1 MCLALEE
8 MGFEIETSHHE
19 VARGQHEIDFKY
31 DEALR
36 AADNIMTFKMVVK
49 TIAKRH
55 GLYATFLPK
64 PIFGING
71 SGMHTNQSL
80 FRNGNNAF
88 YDENAPLQLSAD
100 ALGYIAGI
108 MSHIRGMT
116 AITNPLVNSY
126 KRLVPGYEAP
136 VYIAWATRNRS
147 PLIRIPASRGS
158 GTRIELRNPDPACNP
173 YLALAC
179 MLSAG
184 LDGIQKKLTPPP
196 SVECNIYHMTD
207 EERRAAG
214 IGSLPESL
222 FDAIGAMTADE
233 LIMDTLGPHIAEYF
247 VTAKLREWNEYRIQV
262 HPWEIE
268 HYLSRQ

>member
-1 MCLALEE
+1 
-8 MGFEIETSHHE
+8 

-31 DEALR
+31 DDALR

-136 VYIAWATRNRS
+136 VYIAWGHAKPQPPHPHSCVQGQRHAHRAAQS
-147 PLIRIPASRGS
+147 RPGLQSLPGASMHAVG
-158 GTRIELRNPDPACNP
+158 G
-173 YLALAC
+173 
-179 MLSAG
+179 AG
-184 LDGIQKKLTPPP
+184 RHSEKADASP
-196 SVECNIYHMTD
+196 SVECNIYHND
-207 EERRAAG
+207 RR
-214 IGSLPESL
+214 
-222 FDAIGAMTADE
+222 GA
-233 LIMDTLGPHIAEYF
+233 P
-247 VTAKLREWNEYRIQV
+247 
-262 HPWEIE
+262 
-268 HYLSRQ
+268 SRRH